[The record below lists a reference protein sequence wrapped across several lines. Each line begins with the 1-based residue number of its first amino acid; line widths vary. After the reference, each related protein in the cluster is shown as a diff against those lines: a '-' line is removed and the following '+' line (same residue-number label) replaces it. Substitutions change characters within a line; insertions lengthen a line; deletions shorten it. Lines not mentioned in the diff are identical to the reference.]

1 MRKLILTICFM
12 LIFSTQVSAEIID
25 KSSIENA
32 VPEEANEILNNSS
45 IDDSGDIEGY
55 INTLGQGIVNAFH
68 LSFKD
73 AYQKAII
80 VVSVVLLC
88 SLAGLLIDD
97 KKNNC
102 IALCGTAIIA
112 LFFVNSTGSYIDL
125 CTGAIDSIAAFSKIL
140 LPAMCTACAFCGTI
154 TTAAAQYAASAL
166 FLDIFIELA
175 KSVLLPLIMLY
186 IALNISTA
194 VFDNELLSAVSKLVK
209 SVCTTMMIALSLAF
223 TAYLT
228 ISTSIASST
237 DAVAT
242 KVAKTAI
249 STALPVVGGIISDA
263 ASSVV
268 AGASLLINSV
278 GVFGLAVIL
287 AVCVTPFAVL
297 GLNYLLLKAAGVA
310 AASMDKSGVSKLIS
324 GFAGSVGMML
334 GLVGTCGAM
343 MFMAVISCMKA
354 VSS

>member
-1 MRKLILTICFM
+1 MRKFILTICFM
-12 LIFSTQVSAEIID
+12 LILSTQVCAEVID
-25 KSSIENA
+25 KNNIENA
-32 VPEEANEILNNSS
+32 VPEEANEILNNST
-45 IDDSGDIEGY
+45 IEDSGSLDGY
-55 INTLGQGIVNAFH
+55 INQLGQGIVNAFN
-68 LSFKD
+68 LSIKE
-73 AYQKAII
+73 AYQKVVF
-80 VVSVVLLC
+80 VVSVALLC
-88 SLAGLLIDD
+88 SLAGLIINDN
-97 KKNNC
+97 KNNC

-112 LFFVNSTGSYIDL
+112 LFFINSTGSYVDI
-125 CTGAIDSIAAFSKIL
+125 CTGAIDSIAAFSKVL

-175 KSVLLPLIMLY
+175 KSIVLPLIMLY
-186 IALNISTA
+186 IALNISTS

-209 SVCTTMMIALSLAF
+209 SVCNTLMIALSLAF

-249 STALPVVGGIISDA
+249 STALPVVGSIISDA

-268 AGASLLINSV
+268 AGAAMLINSV

-287 AVCVTPFAVL
+287 AVCITPFAVL
-297 GLNYLLLKAAGVA
+297 GLNYLFLKAAGVVA
-310 AASMDKSGVSKLIS
+310 SSMDKSGVSKLIS
-324 GFAGSVGMML
+324 GFASSLGMML
-334 GLVGTCGAM
+334 GLVGSCSAM
-343 MFMAVISCMKA
+343 MFIAIISCMKA